1 MKNCNI
7 VMNPV
12 FSTPAFDQKGGKR
25 VHFSITSPAPEVKYQ
40 YTYFWQIR
48 QWCKTREVQISHH
61 FDCMESVIPRP
72 NARWESKHHITDLD
86 AKLEIKNWLF
96 GKYCIDED
104 TKLSVSYFAPERD
117 PYQVRHILE
126 DYCRAYILIDGYNL
140 MKMKPEYRGKELD
153 YATIIEFYKGACTKN
168 KLIECTSE
176 YTFNKVT
183 HTMNC
188 VTMKQIDSE
197 NKASLESNSSGDLH
211 WHYAKFALLSYSN
224 SQKEPI
230 DVDWIHIESAQD
242 SDTGFFADAFMNFKT
257 KSVVI
262 AFRGTDDYKDW
273 LKSNRCFLTG
283 CLPAQYKNAEEFTYK
298 IIEKQGR
305 EFSYVLVGHSLGGGL
320 AQLVAIK
327 TAFSAVTFDAPGVL
341 KVAKNYFSSN
351 KIIEA
356 EKNIKA
362 FIHGYDLVNMFGT
375 HIVPLI
381 QIIPE
386 NFESICK
393 KYYETEATL
402 DQHNMQHI
410 ADMFDRSTGY
420 IYSNVSTATILDTGV
435 DLGRNEFQKMCS
447 KWFYNTHGKY
457 DVIRDIQLKI
467 SFLYTIIYNNNT
479 EIVLHSE
486 MYTDKEQQDLISY
499 KRSQILDVIKGDLPF
514 AIEDNSYSWS
524 VQDQTFFR
532 TDILNVHFTRDK
544 FNTFSKEI
552 VNNKSN
558 LCLVDVKKIQVDLH
572 THKLNIVTNYTK
584 YELDMHIY
592 NNMPTS
598 MQVGL
603 NLEFI
608 PHLTELSGDIFF
620 TE

>member
-12 FSTPAFDQKGGKR
+12 FSTPAFDQKGVKR
-25 VHFSITSPAPEVKYQ
+25 VYFSITSPAPEVKYQ
-40 YTYFWQIR
+40 YTYFWQMW
-48 QWCKTREVQISHH
+48 QWCKTREIQISRH

-86 AKLEIKNWLF
+86 AKLEIKNWWF
-96 GKYCIDED
+96 GQYCVDED
-104 TKLSVSYFAPERD
+104 TKLSVSYFAPERH

-140 MKMKPEYRGKELD
+140 MKMKPEFRGKELD
-153 YATIIEFYKGACTKN
+153 YATVEEFYKGVCTKN

-176 YTFNKVT
+176 YTFHNVT

-188 VTMKQIDSE
+188 VTMKIIDSE
-197 NKASLESNSSGDLH
+197 NRASVESNSGAGLH
-211 WHYAKFALLSYSN
+211 WHYATFALLSYSN
-224 SQKEPI
+224 SQKKQI
-230 DVDWIHIESAQD
+230 DVDWIHIESTQD
-242 SDTGFFADAFMNFKT
+242 SDTGFFADAFMNSKT
-257 KSVVI
+257 KNVVI

-283 CLPAQYKNAEEFTYK
+283 CLPAQYKNAKDFTYK
-298 IIEKQGR
+298 IVEQQGR

-351 KIIEA
+351 EIIEA

-362 FIHGYDLVNMFGT
+362 FIHGYDLINMFGT
-375 HIVPLI
+375 HIVSLS
-381 QIIPE
+381 QIIPK
-386 NFESICK
+386 NLESICK
-393 KYYETEATL
+393 QYYEIGATL
-402 DQHNMQHI
+402 DQHSMQQI
-410 ADMFDRSTGY
+410 ADKFDRSTGY

-435 DLGRNEFQKMCS
+435 GLGRGEFQKMCS
-447 KWFYNTHGKY
+447 KWFYDNYSKH

-467 SFLYTIIYNNNT
+467 PSLYTIIYNNNT
-479 EIVLHSE
+479 EIVLHRE
-486 MYTDKEQQDLISY
+486 IYTNKNQQDLISY
-499 KRSQILDVIKGDLPF
+499 KRSLLLDIIKSDLPF
-514 AIEDNSYSWS
+514 AIEDNAYSWY
-524 VQDQTFFR
+524 VQNQTIFR
-532 TDILNVHFTRDK
+532 TDILNIHLTRDK

-552 VNNKSN
+552 MNNKDN
-558 LCLVDVKKIQVDLH
+558 LCLVDIKKIQVDLYN
-572 THKLNIVTNYTK
+572 HKLNIVTNYTG
-584 YELDMHIY
+584 YELDMHID
-592 NNMPTS
+592 NNSPTS

-603 NLEFI
+603 SLEFI
-608 PHLTELSGDIFF
+608 HLLTGLSGNMFF
-620 TE
+620 IE